1 MDTIG
6 KNIAD
11 KRRAIGL
18 TQEQLAEKVGVSAQA
33 ISKWEN
39 DMTEPDAEM
48 LLTLADIFG
57 VTVDELLRGTVKP
70 VIKDN
75 DDGKKPEDRILR
87 INVISDDSNI
97 TVRIPA
103 GLILAGN
110 YSVFGGVGNSIKTQ
124 LDSIINM
131 IENNT
136 VGSVIEVDSEGQ
148 HVTITIE

>member
-1 MDTIG
+1 MNTIG
-6 KNIAD
+6 KNIAER
-11 KRRAIGL
+11 RRALGM
-18 TQEQLAEKVGVSAQA
+18 TQETLAEKVGVSAQA
-33 ISKWEN
+33 VSKWEN

-57 VTVDELLRGTVKP
+57 ATVDELLRGSIKP
-70 VIKDN
+70 VIKEN
-75 DDGKKPEDRILR
+75 EDGIKPEDRILR
-87 INVISDDSNI
+87 INVVSDDVNV

-103 GLILAGN
+103 GLILSGN
-110 YSVFGGVGNSIKTQ
+110 YSALGGVGDSIRSQ

-136 VGSVIEVDSEGQ
+136 VGSVVEVDNEGQ